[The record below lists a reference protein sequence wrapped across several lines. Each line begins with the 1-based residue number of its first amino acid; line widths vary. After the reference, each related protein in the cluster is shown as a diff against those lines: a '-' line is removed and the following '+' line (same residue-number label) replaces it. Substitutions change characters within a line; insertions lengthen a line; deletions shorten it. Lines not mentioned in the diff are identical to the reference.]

1 MAELRSLL
9 GDSVGLETRFP
20 ILWSKVAEA
29 LSTRPARGVALAG
42 LRPTEVAVRCIRN
55 HVPRPITR
63 VAFFGFPSST
73 FQGRVYLFRYA
84 RVDQLVP
91 SPGLEPGCHEDTAF

>member
-29 LSTRPARGVALAG
+29 LST
-42 LRPTEVAVRCIRN
+42 RPTEVAVRCIRN